1 MIDHNGDS
9 FVNGETNFIVLGNVP
24 MGPAQDIYDGLAVR
38 VATTFLGLSSMDC
51 LLCHDGA
58 GHLDAVNL
66 WGSKTTRADAWG
78 MSAFFARTNR
88 ATQNVATNYNKYI
101 ITERTTGEYQLN
113 TTSGNRQTRAPIN
126 GRNFVEPKYPFG
138 GGGVAAGEN
147 RRQALS
153 RLVAEDKQFARASV
167 NYLWEE
173 MMVEALVSPSN
184 TFDPARLD
192 PNAQM
197 PDGWALQPANPELLD
212 ALADEFINSGY
223 DIRYLIGLIAKSS
236 AYQLSSKYPGT
247 WRLDYVPYYARKYVR
262 RLDAEE
268 IHDAVVKAT
277 NQPPTNAYRDASG
290 TNQTVAGFPI
300 TDQAGVY
307 VRTVQWAMQLPDTTG
322 GGGSAGFLNTFL
334 RGNRDSNLRSDDPSI
349 LQALS
354 LMNNTFV
361 TNRIHQGN
369 FVRIPNQPDIP
380 STVRRLLADTSLSN
394 EQIVTQLYLST
405 LSRYPSDAEK
415 AKLLP
420 YFTSMGKTAATESI
434 QWVLLNKVD
443 FTFNY

>member
-1 MIDHNGDS
+1 
-9 FVNGETNFIVLGNVP
+9 
-24 MGPAQDIYDGLAVR
+24 
-38 VATTFLGLSSMDC
+38 
-51 LLCHDGA
+51 
-58 GHLDAVNL
+58 
-66 WGSKTTRADAWG
+66 
-78 MSAFFARTNR
+78 
-88 ATQNVATNYNKYI
+88 
-101 ITERTTGEYQLN
+101 
-113 TTSGNRQTRAPIN
+113 
-126 GRNFVEPKYPFG
+126 
-138 GGGVAAGEN
+138 
-147 RRQALS
+147 
-153 RLVAEDKQFARASV
+153 
-167 NYLWEE
+167 

-184 TFDPARLD
+184 TFDPARLN

-197 PDGWALQPANPELLD
+197 PDGWALQPANPQLLD
-212 ALADEFINSGY
+212 ALADEFINNGY

-268 IHDAVVKAT
+268 IHDAIVKAT
-277 NQPPTNAYRDASG
+277 NQPPLSTYRDAAG
-290 TNQTVAGFPI
+290 ATQTITGYPI
-300 TDQAGVY
+300 TDQNGQF
-307 VRTVQWAMQLPDTTG
+307 VRKVDWAMQLPDTTG
-322 GGGSAGFLNTFL
+322 GNGGFLNVFL

-349 LQALS
+349 LQALTM
-354 LMNNTFV
+354 MNNGFV
-361 TNRIHQGN
+361 TGRIHQGN
-369 FVRIPNQPDIP
+369 QVSVPNQPAIP

-420 YFTSMGKTAATESI
+420 YFASMGKTAATESI